1 MNNYI
6 FLDILNYK
14 YINKF
19 SSFLITTALIFF
31 SVRGW
36 FVLNTN
42 IPAQY
47 VYYFAS
53 LIITIFSIIGI
64 RTRILFKI
72 PDLIILRNMM
82 LINLL
87 LGIVNVFIDIIIWQQ
102 FFLTVVFIF
111 ILPYI
116 IFLFFRIHT
125 SLFYFSF
132 IIIALF
138 IAYSVTYEFSIAL
151 TGNEALQI
159 IIDNN
164 TKLRPDL
171 YEGALSTTNNYI
183 RVGGYTGS
191 YHDSA
196 HILGM
201 LSAFF
206 YVRFLTKKYILD
218 ILFFIIT
225 IIPMTFTQSAT
236 NIIVVLFTCLLFT
249 IYIAITEKNIKIFI
263 ILLILFVLISVVVIN
278 NPETT
283 IFAARAGK
291 DGDWSG
297 MSRALT
303 FDMLLSPLFYLGH
316 STALA
321 SEFIITEVAHLKY
334 ILDLGLFHAILL
346 YSILIY
352 PIFLFFKFKSKCNEA
367 LPYLASVFFGFFS
380 LLHYASLF
388 RSTSIG
394 LFYAFYSIALL
405 IIIKHKY
412 SLVKISPTLLNV

>member
-1 MNNYI
+1 MYNN
-6 FLDILNYK
+6 FLLNHK
-14 YINKF
+14 YFKNI
-19 SSFLITTALIFF
+19 STFLLATTLVFF

-36 FVLNTN
+36 IVLNTN

-53 LIITIFSIIGI
+53 ILITIISIIGF
-64 RTRILFKI
+64 RNRILFKI

-87 LGIVNVFIDIIIWQQ
+87 LGIINVLVDIIIWQQ

-111 ILPYI
+111 IVPYI
-116 IFLFFRIHT
+116 IFIFFRIQPKI
-125 SLFYFSF
+125 LYFSF

-138 IAYSVTYEFSIAL
+138 ISYSVTYEFGLAL
-151 TGNEALQI
+151 SGNEAVQK

-164 TKLRPDL
+164 TKLRPELTDW
-171 YEGALSTTNNYI
+171 GLSTTDIYI

-201 LSAFF
+201 LSTFF
-206 YVRFLTKKYILD
+206 YVRYLIKKNLLD
-218 ILFFIIT
+218 LLFFIIT
-225 IIPMTFTQSAT
+225 IIPMTFTQSAS
-236 NIIVVLFTCLLFT
+236 NIIIAITTFLLFT
-249 IYIAITEKNIKIFI
+249 IYIAFIKKNIKTLFT
-263 ILLILFVLISVVVIN
+263 LLLLFVFITLVVIN

-283 IFAARAGK
+283 IFATRAGK

-297 MSRALT
+297 MANALSYK
-303 FDMLLSPLFYLGH
+303 MILSPLFFFGH

-321 SEFIITEVAHLKY
+321 SEFIETEVAHLKY
-334 ILDLGLFHAILL
+334 IIDLGLFHALLL

-352 PIFLFFKFKSKCNEA
+352 PLYLFLKLKNKCDEA

-380 LLHYASLF
+380 LIHYASLF

-394 LFYAFYSIALL
+394 LFYAFYSIALF

-412 SLVKISPTLLNV
+412 SLVKMSPTLLTV